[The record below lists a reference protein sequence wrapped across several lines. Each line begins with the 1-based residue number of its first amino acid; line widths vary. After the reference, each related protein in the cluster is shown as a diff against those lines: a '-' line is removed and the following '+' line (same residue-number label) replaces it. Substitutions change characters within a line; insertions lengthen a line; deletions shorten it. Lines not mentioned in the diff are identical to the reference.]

1 MVMRMGRYSSNRGAP
16 DDRRGAR
23 PAGRDEAAAPAGPA
37 ARANSRAGRGWVF
50 RFAFLAVLG
59 FSPAPAP
66 AQVALELAPGP
77 ATFRVF
83 LRSSP
88 VGFQRTDVRRSTETG
103 WIIESRGDLS
113 QPLDIRNQAFRVEY
127 DFWLRPEALRVAGV
141 RGSLPFSLVT
151 TFAAGT
157 AAAEL
162 DENGQRSTFDLAP
175 PPDAVVLFDFFFGGY
190 EALAWRLGGSV
201 PGAEIPVYV
210 APRTLTRARVDRVG
224 RQHIETRAGAVIE
237 ARVHGISFLHDDGVV
252 EVEVW
257 TDPRRRLLRVYI
269 PQAALDLVRDD
280 ITGVGTRVRTVAH
293 AGDEAVSVRSE
304 GFGLAATI
312 TAPVDLPRP
321 RDGWPAV
328 LLVSGPGA
336 PDRDGTFSGVPV
348 LGQLAVDLADAGFL
362 VARYDRR
369 GTGRSGGRP
378 ESAGVEE
385 YGEDARRMVRYLD
398 DRDDVDRD
406 RITVVGHAEGGWP
419 AIVAAARERRADN
432 LVLIGAPGTGGA
444 ELVLEQQ
451 RAMLD
456 RMNAPDRE
464 RNERIG
470 LQRRIIEAV
479 RDEGAWDGV
488 PDAMRRQADTYW
500 FRSFLDFDV
509 ADALRRTRQPLL
521 ILHGSRDTHVGVHHA
536 QRLAEHARRRRRGA
550 PPPQQAILEGLDHR
564 LLAAGPDASAADTV
578 LTVPSISPSV
588 VDTLTRWL
596 NQRRSDR

>member
-1 MVMRMGRYSSNRGAP
+1 ML
-16 DDRRGAR
+16 
-23 PAGRDEAAAPAGPA
+23 
-37 ARANSRAGRGWVF
+37 
-50 RFAFLAVLG
+50 LAVLG
-59 FSPAPAP
+59 LAPATAP
-66 AQVALELAPGP
+66 AQIALELAPGP
-77 ATFRVF
+77 ATFSVF

-88 VGFQRTDVRRSTETG
+88 VGFQRTDVRRSETG

-113 QPLDIRNQAFRVEY
+113 QPLDIRNQAFRVDY

-141 RGSLPFSLVT
+141 RRSLPFSLVT
-151 TFAAGT
+151 TFAAG
-157 AAAEL
+157 AAVAEL

-175 PPDAVVLFDFFFGGY
+175 PPDAVVLLDFFFGGY
-190 EALAWRLGGSV
+190 EALAWQLGGSV

-224 RQHIETRAGAVIE
+224 RQHIETRTAAVIE

-280 ITGVGTRVRTVAH
+280 IAGVGTRVRTLAH

-312 TAPVDLPRP
+312 TTPVDRPRP

-348 LGQLAVDLADAGFL
+348 LGQLAVGLADAGFL

-369 GTGRSGGRP
+369 GIGRSGGRP

-419 AIVAAARERRADN
+419 AMLAAARERRADN
-432 LVLIGAPGTGGA
+432 LVLIGAPSTSGA

-451 RAMLD
+451 GAALD
-456 RMNAPDRE
+456 RLNAAAEE

-470 LQRRIIEAV
+470 LQRRIIDAV
-479 RDEGAWDGV
+479 RDEGSWDGV

-521 ILHGSRDTHVGVHHA
+521 ILHGSRDTHVGAHHA
-536 QRLAEHARRRRRGA
+536 QRLAELAGRRRRGA
-550 PPPQQAILEGLDHR
+550 PPPQQTTLEGLDHR
-564 LLAAGPDASAADTV
+564 LVPAGPDAATTVAA
-578 LTVPSISPSV
+578 LTAPSIGPTV
-588 VDTLTRWL
+588 VDTLTTWL
-596 NQRRSDR
+596 NQRPNDR

>member
-1 MVMRMGRYSSNRGAP
+1 MSMGIGRYSTPAGLAGRVELGVAR
-16 DDRRGAR
+16 RRGL
-23 PAGRDEAAAPAGPA
+23 GLVLVAA
-37 ARANSRAGRGWVF
+37 
-50 RFAFLAVLG
+50 LG
-59 FSPAPAP
+59 LLPAPAP
-66 AQVALELAPGP
+66 AQVALELVPGA
-77 ATFRVF
+77 ATFSVF

-88 VGFQRTDVRRSTETG
+88 VGFQRTDVRRDTETG

-113 QPLDIRNQAFRVEY
+113 QPLDIRNQAFQVEY
-127 DFWLRPEALRVAGV
+127 DFWLRPLALRVAGV
-141 RGSLPFSLVT
+141 RRSLPFSLVT

-162 DENGQRSTFDLAP
+162 DENGQRSTFELAP
-175 PPDAVVLFDFFFGGY
+175 PPDAVVLLDFFFGGY
-190 EALAWRLGGSV
+190 EALAWRLSASV

-224 RQHIETRAGAVIE
+224 RQRIETRAAGVIE

-257 TDPRRRLLRVYI
+257 TDARRRLLRVYI

-280 ITGVGTRVRTVAH
+280 IAGVGTRVRALTH
-293 AGDEAVSVRSE
+293 AGDEAVNVRSE
-304 GFGLAATI
+304 GFGLATTI
-312 TAPVDLPRP
+312 TTPVDRPRP

-348 LGQLAVDLADAGFL
+348 LGQVAVALADAGFL

-369 GTGRSGGRP
+369 GIGRSGGRP

-419 AIVAAARERRADN
+419 AMLAAARERRADN
-432 LVLIGAPGTGGA
+432 LVLIGAPGTSGA

-451 RAMLD
+451 GAMLD
-456 RMNAPDRE
+456 RLNATDRE
-464 RNERIG
+464 RTERID
-470 LQRRIIEAV
+470 LQRRIVDAV

-521 ILHGSRDTHVGVHHA
+521 ILHGSRDTHVGAHHA
-536 QRLAEHARRRRRGA
+536 QRLAELAGRRRRGA
-550 PPPQQAILEGLDHR
+550 PPPQQTILEGLDHR
-564 LLAAGPDASAADTV
+564 LVPVGPDAATADAASTG
-578 LTVPSISPSV
+578 PSISPSV
-588 VDTLTRWL
+588 VDTLTTWL
-596 NQRRSDR
+596 NQRRTNR

>member
-1 MVMRMGRYSSNRGAP
+1 MSMGIGRYSTS
-16 DDRRGAR
+16 
-23 PAGRDEAAAPAGPA
+23 AGPA
-37 ARANSRAGRGWVF
+37 GGAELRVARRRGLGLVL
-50 RFAFLAVLG
+50 LAALG
-59 FSPAPAP
+59 LTPAPAP
-66 AQVALELAPGP
+66 AQIALELAPGA
-77 ATFRVF
+77 ATFSVF

-88 VGFQRTDVRRSTETG
+88 VGFQRTDVQRSTETG

-127 DFWLRPEALRVAGV
+127 DFWLRPLALRVAGV
-141 RGSLPFSLVT
+141 RQSLPFSLVT
-151 TFAAGT
+151 TFTAGA

-162 DENGQRSTFDLAP
+162 DENGQRSTFELAP
-175 PPDAVVLFDFFFGGY
+175 PPDAVVLLDFFFGGY
-190 EALAWRLGGSV
+190 EALAWRLGTSV

-224 RQHIETRAGAVIE
+224 RQRIETRAGSVIE

-257 TDPRRRLLRVYI
+257 TDARHRLLRVYI

-280 ITGVGTRVRTVAH
+280 IAAVGTRVRALVH

-312 TAPVDLPRP
+312 TTPVDRPRP

-348 LGQLAVDLADAGFL
+348 LGQLAVALADAGFL

-369 GTGRSGGRP
+369 GVGRSGGRP

-419 AIVAAARERRADN
+419 AMLAAARERRADN
-432 LVLIGAPGTGGA
+432 LVLIGAPGTSGT

-451 RAMLD
+451 GAMLD
-456 RMNAPDRE
+456 RLDASERE
-464 RNERIG
+464 RTERIG
-470 LQRRIIEAV
+470 LQRRIVDAV
-479 RDEGAWDGV
+479 RDEGSWDGV

-500 FRSFLDFDV
+500 FRSFLDFDA

-521 ILHGSRDTHVGVHHA
+521 ILHGSRDTHVGAHHA
-536 QRLAEHARRRRRGA
+536 ERLVELAARRRRGA
-550 PPPQQAILEGLDHR
+550 PPPQRTILEGLDHR
-564 LLAAGPDASAADTV
+564 LVPAGPDADAAAAA
-578 LTVPSISPSV
+578 LTAPSISPTV
-588 VDTLTRWL
+588 VDTLTTWL
-596 NQRRSDR
+596 NQRRNDR